1 MPDRAVCHLGPE
13 ASGTR
18 LSSVFRGTDAHR
30 AMEGQPDY
38 VFPDE
43 GMATLVA
50 MEAIGFLSTEA
61 RGGWAAG
68 TSHYEDTG
76 TFRWLS
82 CERDADR
89 VALLGEI
96 GLLAQYAQER
106 GLMRDFAWGCIRGTV
121 TEDDLAGVIRAPA
134 GTTSIR
140 SRNLPADYRA
150 YLQSSGSETI
160 VYQVQHPPL
169 TPLGRTLF

>member
-1 MPDRAVCHLGPE
+1 MSERAVCHLGPE
-13 ASGTR
+13 LNGIR
-18 LSSVFRGTDAHR
+18 LSNVFRATDAHR

-38 VFPDE
+38 LFPDDN
-43 GMATLVA
+43 MATFTA
-50 MEAIGFLSTEA
+50 MDAIGFLSTEA
-61 RGGWAAG
+61 LGGWAAG

-89 VALLGEI
+89 VALLGEMPV
-96 GLLAQYAQER
+96 LAQYAQER

-121 TEDDLAGVIRAPA
+121 SEDDLAGVIRAPV

-140 SRNLPADYRA
+140 SRNLPGDYRA
-150 YLQSSGSETI
+150 YLQSSASET
-160 VYQVQHPPL
+160 VAYTVQHPPL